1 MTRRSLPFTP
11 LWRVL
16 QVAGITAIAVL
27 ATGFSSAA
35 AKTSRAVPAAMVTA
49 TARKPV
55 SAPGQY
61 VAVVSLRSRRHAELT
76 SLFVPG
82 NEPRVVHVFP
92 KHPARLSFTLTVT
105 GKSVVVR
112 AISRGQAVR
121 LSVALRPVPPV
132 ATTTT
137 TPTPTTPTPP
147 AVTPPPPP
155 APPGPPTDPDG
166 LTPVPA
172 YTNLFWQ
179 DAFNE
184 GPAGSAASSNNWT
197 YATPGSGCGDP
208 AQSHATSSTANASL
222 VAGGGLAITAI
233 AQPGQSGSNAYTSAQ
248 LDSDGHFST
257 NHGTIAASIVLPA
270 GQGLCSA
277 FWMVGDN
284 VRSESWPNYGEID
297 IVEALGNSDQTN
309 RTYAD
314 IHGPV
319 VPADPTGN
327 DQEWEN
333 FWSWPWALTGVAHV
347 YAINWTSSEITWTMD
362 GVPYASASKASLA
375 AGEPWLFDGSENF
388 HLILDLAVGGW
399 PGAASGWN
407 TATMLVNW
415 VRVYQ

>member
-1 MTRRSLPFTP
+1 MKRRSLPFTAF
-11 LWRVL
+11 WRLL
-16 QVAGITAIAVL
+16 QVAGLTAIAVL
-27 ATGFSSAA
+27 ATGLATA
-35 AKTSRAVPAAMVTA
+35 TAKSSRAVPTATATA

-61 VAVVSLRSRRHAELT
+61 VATVSLRSRKRAELT
-76 SLFVPG
+76 SVFVPG
-82 NEPRVVHVFP
+82 NQPRVLHVSP
-92 KHPARLSFTLTVT
+92 KHPAHLSFTLTVT

-112 AISRGQAVR
+112 AISLGVAVR
-121 LSVALRPVPPV
+121 LSVSLRPVTPA
-132 ATTTT
+132 ATVITA
-137 TPTPTTPTPP
+137 P
-147 AVTPPPPP
+147 AATPPPAPAPP
-155 APPGPPTDPDG
+155 PPAAPPGPPANPDG

-172 YTNLFWQ
+172 YSNLIWQ

-184 GPAGSAASSNNWT
+184 GPAGSAASSNNWN

-208 AQSHATSSTANASL
+208 AQSHSTTSTANASL

-257 NHGTIAASIVLPA
+257 NHGTVAASIVLPA

-284 VRSESWPNYGEID
+284 VQSESWPNYGEID
-297 IVEALGNSDQTN
+297 VVEALGNADQTN
-309 RTYAD
+309 KTYAD

-333 FWSWPWALTGVAHV
+333 FWAWPSALTGVTHV
-347 YAINWTSSEITWTMD
+347 YAINWNSTEITWTMD